1 MRSAFA
7 LLATILLAACSS
19 GIDDGIVDV
28 AFISSEEELDADGL
42 RLGPAAQHVRAA
54 QSQGLV
60 ALSANGAVVPAIAER
75 WIVTDDGSS
84 YIFRI
89 REFDLPDGTRLTAQ
103 AVRDNL
109 VAVLSRL
116 EGTSLGLDLAKIREV
131 RAMTGRVIEIR
142 LRGSMPDLL
151 QLLAQPELGLV
162 LDGAQAGPMTV
173 RGEDGGVLLEAMPPE
188 SRGLPSQPDWDEGL
202 AAVKISAVDAR
213 AATQGFAEGRYEL
226 VLGGHLA
233 SLPLADVGP
242 LSRGTIRLDAALG
255 LFGLDVQRRNGF
267 LAEAENREALA
278 MAIDRSTLMS
288 AFNIGG
294 WIPTTRIVSP
304 DLPGDTGTV
313 PERWEGQSIDERR
326 GTASARVQQWRAG
339 EADVPTVSIWLPEGP
354 GSDLLFEALARDF
367 ATIGVASSR
376 SANRREADL
385 ALRDRVARYGAA
397 RWFLNQ
403 FNCRVSAA
411 VCLEDVDYLVG
422 LGVDA
427 RNLAEE
433 ESYLAEAETALLA
446 ANTYIPL
453 GAPIRWSL
461 VRGEVDGFLENRW
474 NVHPLFPLTRAPI

>member
-1 MRSAFA
+1 MRFAFA
-7 LLATILLAACSS
+7 LLATFLLAACSS
-19 GIDDGIVDV
+19 GIDDGVVDV
-28 AFISSEEELDADGL
+28 AFISSEEELNAEGL

-60 ALSANGAVVPAIAER
+60 TLSANGAVVPAIAER

-109 VAVLSRL
+109 ASTLRRL

-255 LFGLDVQRRNGF
+255 LFGLDVQRRSGF
-267 LAEAENREALA
+267 LAEADNREALA

-304 DLPGDTGTV
+304 GLPGDTGTV

-339 EADVPTVSIWLPEGP
+339 EEGAPTVSIWLPEGP

-403 FNCRVSAA
+403 FNCRVSAS

>member
-1 MRSAFA
+1 MRFALA
-7 LLATILLAACSS
+7 LLATILFAACSS
-19 GIDDGIVDV
+19 GIDDGVVDV
-28 AFISSEEELDADGL
+28 AFISNEEELDGEGL

-60 ALSANGAVVPAIAER
+60 TLSANGAVVPAIAER

-109 VAVLSRL
+109 ASTLRRL

-255 LFGLDVQRRNGF
+255 LFGLDVQRRSGF
-267 LAEAENREALA
+267 LAEADNREALA

-304 DLPGDTGTV
+304 GLPGDTGTV

-367 ATIGVASSR
+367 ATIGVASTR